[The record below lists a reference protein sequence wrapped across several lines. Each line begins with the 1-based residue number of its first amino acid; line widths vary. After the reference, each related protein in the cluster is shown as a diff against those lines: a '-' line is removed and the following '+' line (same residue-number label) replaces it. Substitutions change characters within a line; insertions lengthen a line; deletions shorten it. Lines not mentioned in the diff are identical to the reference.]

1 MENRK
6 VNILGTE
13 YKIIYGNCKE
23 IPELKEMDGY
33 TDSSTHEIVVD
44 DMSMSDGEV
53 GSKKDLASYRKSVV
67 RHEVIHAFLFES
79 GLAENSNSANVWAM
93 NEEMVDWMAIQSPK
107 IFKVFQELDIL

>member
-44 DMSMSDGEV
+44 AVSYTHLDVYKRQVPKCPIMSTDVS
-53 GSKKDLASYRKSVV
+53 
-67 RHEVIHAFLFES
+67 
-79 GLAENSNSANVWAM
+79 
-93 NEEMVDWMAIQSPK
+93 
-107 IFKVFQELDIL
+107 

>member
-44 DMSMSDGEV
+44 DMSTSDGEV
-53 GSKKDLASYRKSVV
+53 WAKKDLVSYRKSVV
-67 RHEVIHAFLFES
+67 RHEIVHAFLFES